1 MLRLWRQFGDALD
14 RSGLAGWL
22 LLLCGFGIIGVTLL
36 APAWLDVRQLEAQVS
51 VLERQ
56 HQVLEMRH
64 QNYRAFVRAV
74 ERSDPMVMQRLAMHQ
89 LNLKPAGAQPLR
101 TGLDVEDAA
110 MSAPPLEQWMRPTL
124 AALPPETVAIA
135 YPETRLVRLVTG
147 HTRPWTLAF
156 GGWLM
161 LMGLLL
167 NPQAH
172 HAESPEEEVNVE
184 AGESAA

>member
-1 MLRLWRQFGDALD
+1 MFRLWRQFGDALD

-74 ERSDPMVMQRLAMHQ
+74 ERSDPMVMQRLAMHLLSTLGRQ
-89 LNLKPAGAQPLR
+89 SDLPGACERTPRAPLPC
-101 TGLDVEDAA
+101 G
-110 MSAPPLEQWMRPTL
+110 AP
-124 AALPPETVAIA
+124 
-135 YPETRLVRLVTG
+135 
-147 HTRPWTLAF
+147 
-156 GGWLM
+156 
-161 LMGLLL
+161 
-167 NPQAH
+167 
-172 HAESPEEEVNVE
+172 
-184 AGESAA
+184 